1 MSFITIFFYE
11 YDKNT
16 ALIQTVYSQERGQN
30 LVPRRGENIH
40 KRKDGRWEA
49 RYIKDRKNG
58 KAVYHSVYAKTYSE
72 VKAKLKNCIA
82 KEKDSKIEKTS
93 KKMTFDDV
101 FQEWLKYKQNFIKQ
115 SSYNK
120 YFNLYTNYINDVF
133 KNTCLDDVSNSMF
146 QEAVIS
152 MINLKNKRTKKKLSS
167 STIKSIVYVIKST
180 VLFAQKQGY
189 IKAFCLQI
197 EIPSNEAKNIQV
209 LSRNEQNILEFHTRL
224 KLDTISLAIL
234 VCLYSG
240 LRIGEICALRWE
252 DIDLN
257 NKYIV
262 VNKTVQ
268 RIQQIQVPYRATKT
282 ILTVTPPKTNK
293 AIRKIPIS
301 SVLYSILSKYYEQN
315 YRSSKHYVLVNKN
328 NDMID
333 PRSIQY
339 QFKELIKKIKIT
351 QITFHGLR
359 HTFATRCIELGMDI
373 KTLSEILGHSNVSTT
388 MNIYVHSTEQQ
399 KKNQMEL
406 LAKL

>member
-1 MSFITIFFYE
+1 MSFFAIVFYKCDKKIT
-11 YDKNT
+11 
-16 ALIQTVYSQERGQN
+16 LIQTIYSQERGHF
-30 LVPRRGENIH
+30 VPRRGENIH

-49 RYIKDRKNG
+49 RYIKNRKNG
-58 KAVYHSVYAKTYSE
+58 KAVYASVYAKTYSE
-72 VKAKLKNCIA
+72 VKAKLKKRIT
-82 KEKDSKIEKTS
+82 KEKDSKIEKS
-93 KKMTFDDV
+93 SLRMTFDDA
-101 FQEWLKYKQNFIKQ
+101 FTKWLEYKQHFIKQ

-120 YFNLYTNYINDVF
+120 YFNLYDNYIRVILKD
-133 KNTCLDDVSNSMF
+133 TYLDNVSNSTL
-146 QEAVIS
+146 QEVVIS
-152 MINLKNKRTKKKLSS
+152 LMNLKNKRTKQKLST
-167 STIKSIVYVIKST
+167 STVKSIVYVFKS
-180 VLFAQKQGY
+180 VILFAQKQGY
-189 IKAFCLQI
+189 IKGFCLQI
-197 EIPSNEAKNIQV
+197 DIPNNETKSIQA
-209 LSRNEQNILEFHTRL
+209 LTREEQNILEFHTKL
-224 KLDTISLAIL
+224 NLDTISLAIL

-240 LRIGEICALRWE
+240 LRIGELCALRWE

-268 RIQQIQVPYRATKT
+268 RVQQHHVPYRTSKT
-282 ILTVTPPKTNK
+282 ILITTPPKTNK

-301 SVLYSILSKYYEQN
+301 SVLYPILNEYYKQN

-328 NDMID
+328 GDMID

-388 MNIYVHSTEQQ
+388 MSIYVHSTEQQ

-406 LAKL
+406 LSQL

>member
-16 ALIQTVYSQERGQN
+16 ALIQTVYSQERGHF
-30 LVPRRGENIH
+30 VPRRGENIH

-120 YFNLYTNYINDVF
+120 YFNLYNNYISRTLKDIY
-133 KNTCLDDVSNSMF
+133 LDDVSNSMF

-282 ILTVTPPKTNK
+282 ILTVTPPKTNN

>member
-16 ALIQTVYSQERGQN
+16 ALIQTVYSQERGHF
-30 LVPRRGENIH
+30 VPRRGENIH

-120 YFNLYTNYINDVF
+120 YFNLYGSYISDVL
-133 KNTCLDDVSNSMF
+133 KDTYLDEISNSTF

-152 MINLKNKRTKKKLSS
+152 IMNLKNKRTKQKLST
-167 STIKSIVYVIKST
+167 STVRGIVYVIKS
-180 VLFAQKQGY
+180 VILFAQKQGY

-197 EIPSNEAKNIQV
+197 DIPNNQTKNIQA
-209 LSRNEQNILEFHTRL
+209 LTKEEQNILEFHAKL
-224 KLDTISLAIL
+224 KLDTISLAVLI
-234 VCLYSG
+234 CLYTG
-240 LRIGEICALRWE
+240 LRVGEVCALRWE

-282 ILTVTPPKTNK
+282 ILTVTPPKTDK

-315 YRSSKHYVLVNKN
+315 YRGDKHYVLTNCN
-328 NDMID
+328 GDMID
-333 PRSIQY
+333 PCSIQY
-339 QFKELIKKIKIT
+339 KFKELIKKLKLT
-351 QITFHGLR
+351 SITFHGLR

>member
-1 MSFITIFFYE
+1 MSFIARFFYKC
-11 YDKNT
+11 DKKIT
-16 ALIQTVYSQERGQN
+16 LIQTIYSQERGHF
-30 LVPRRGENIH
+30 VPRRGENIH

-72 VKAKLKNCIA
+72 VKAKLKYCIN
-82 KEKDSKIEKTS
+82 KKKDSKIEKTS

-120 YFNLYTNYINDVF
+120 YFNLYNNYISRTLKDIY
-133 KNTCLDDVSNSMF
+133 LDDVSNSMF

-282 ILTVTPPKTNK
+282 ILTVTPPKTDK

-406 LAKL
+406 LSQL

>member
-1 MSFITIFFYE
+1 MSIFAIVFYKC
-11 YDKNT
+11 DKNT
-16 ALIQTVYSQERGQN
+16 AFIHFIYSQERGHF
-30 LVPRRGENIH
+30 VPRRGENIH

-72 VKAKLKNCIA
+72 VKAKLKACIT
-82 KEKDSKIEKTS
+82 KEKDSKIRKGS

-101 FQEWLKYKQNFIKQ
+101 FQEWLGYKQNFIKQ

-120 YFNLYTNYINDVF
+120 YFNLYGSYISDVL
-133 KNTCLDDVSNSMF
+133 KDIYLDEISNSTL
-146 QEAVIS
+146 QKAVIS
-152 MINLKNKRTKKKLSS
+152 IMNLKNRRTKQTLSS
-167 STIKSIVYVIKST
+167 STVRGNVYVIKS
-180 VLFAQKQGY
+180 VILFAQKQGY
-189 IKAFCLQI
+189 IKKFCLQI
-197 EIPSNEAKNIQV
+197 AIPSKEVKNIQV

-268 RIQQIQVPYRATKT
+268 RIQQHHVPYRTTKT
-282 ILTVTPPKTNK
+282 VLTVTPPKTSK

-301 SVLYSILSKYYEQN
+301 SALYPILNEYRDQN
-315 YRSSKHYVLVNKN
+315 YHGSKHYVLTNRN
-328 NDMID
+328 SDMID
-333 PRSIQY
+333 PCSIQY
-339 QFKELIKKIKIT
+339 KFKELIKKLKIT
-351 QITFHGLR
+351 PITFHGLR

-388 MNIYVHSTEQQ
+388 MNIYVHSTELQ
-399 KKNQMEL
+399 KVKQMEL
-406 LAKL
+406 LSQL

>member
-16 ALIQTVYSQERGQN
+16 ALIQTVYSQERGHF
-30 LVPRRGENIH
+30 VPRRGENIH

-282 ILTVTPPKTNK
+282 ILTVTPPKTNN

-359 HTFATRCIELGMDI
+359 HTFATRCIELGTDI

>member
-1 MSFITIFFYE
+1 MSFVAIVFYK

-16 ALIQTVYSQERGQN
+16 AFVQFIYSQERGQN

-72 VKAKLKNCIA
+72 VKAKLKASIT
-82 KEKDSKIEKTS
+82 KEKDNKKTIPI
-93 KKMTFDDV
+93 KMTFDDV

-120 YFNLYTNYINDVF
+120 YFNLYDNYISAVLKDAY
-133 KNTCLDDVSNSMF
+133 LDDVSNSML
-146 QEAVIS
+146 QSAVIS
-152 MINLKNKRTKKKLSS
+152 MMNLKNKRTKQTLST
-167 STIKSIVYVIKST
+167 STLKGIVYVIKST
-180 VLFAQKQGY
+180 ILFAQKQGY
-189 IKAFCLQI
+189 LKAFCLQI
-197 EIPSNEAKNIQV
+197 DIPSKEVKNIQV

-224 KLDTISLAIL
+224 KLDTISLAVLI
-234 VCLYSG
+234 CLYTG
-240 LRIGEICALRWE
+240 LRIGEVCALRWE

-268 RIQQIQVPYRATKT
+268 RIQQHHVPYRTTKT
-282 ILTVTPPKTNK
+282 VLITTPPKTNK

-301 SVLYSILSKYYEQN
+301 SVLYPILNEYRKQN
-315 YRSSKHYVLVNKN
+315 YHGGKHYVLVNKN
-328 NDMID
+328 DDMID
-333 PRSIQY
+333 PCSIQY
-339 QFKELIKKIKIT
+339 KFKELIKRLKIT
-351 QITFHGLR
+351 PITFHSLR

-388 MNIYVHSTEQQ
+388 MNIYVHSTELQ
-399 KKNQMEL
+399 KVKQMEL
-406 LAKL
+406 LSQL